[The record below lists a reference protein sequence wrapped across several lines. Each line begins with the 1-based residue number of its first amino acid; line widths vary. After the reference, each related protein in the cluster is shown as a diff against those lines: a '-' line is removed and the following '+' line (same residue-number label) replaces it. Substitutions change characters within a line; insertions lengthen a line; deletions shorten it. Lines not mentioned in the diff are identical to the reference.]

1 MALPWPFINA
11 CRGREIGELGVGRA
25 AGEITSN
32 QLYVCRQEFTQQRV
46 YMLTPNSHSRRQT
59 LPTQTV
65 APKHP
70 AARAVSAGPAQASM
84 VP

>member
-25 AGEITSN
+25 AGEMTSN

-59 LPTQTV
+59 V